1 METSQLGKI
10 ELEYKQI
17 CSSSEV
23 NIQDFSFSIHSCIH
37 YGLAVTKLNCS

>member
-23 NIQDFSFSIHSCIH
+23 NIQDFKISSNQ
-37 YGLAVTKLNCS
+37 TN